1 MKWSLFQWSVNHDEG
16 AAIEVNTE
24 ADRG

>member
-1 MKWSLFQWSVNHDEG
+1 MKWSLFQWRVNHDEG